1 QSAAPLF
8 RRFFERDVEAGR
20 HLTLNQSR
28 AYRAYERLVEPV
40 ETRLCALWPELLA
53 FQIVS
58 VAKL

>member
-1 QSAAPLF
+1 
-8 RRFFERDVEAGR
+8 VEAGR